1 MLPMIFR
8 NNCMEDLFDFPRFD
22 SFEKDFR
29 PIANLMKTDIKEEE
43 NDYLMDIDI
52 PGYNK
57 DNIEIMLNDGY
68 LNIKAS
74 KNEEKEEK
82 DENSKVLR
90 KERMSGMMERSYY
103 VGEDIKEDDIKAKY
117 ENGVLSLTIPKKQIE
132 QKEQKKIA
140 IA

>member
-1 MLPMIFR
+1 
-8 NNCMEDLFDFPRFD
+8 
-22 SFEKDFR
+22 
-29 PIANLMKTDIKEEE
+29 
-43 NDYLMDIDI
+43 
-52 PGYNK
+52 
-57 DNIEIMLNDGY
+57 MLNDGY

-103 VGEDIKEDDIKAKY
+103 VGEDINEDDIKAKY

>member
-8 NNCMEDLFDFPRFD
+8 NNCMEDFFDFPRFD

-29 PIANLMKTDIKEEE
+29 PMTNLMKTDIKEEE

-103 VGEDIKEDDIKAKY
+103 VGEDINEDDIKAKY

>member
-8 NNCMEDLFDFPRFD
+8 NSCMEDLFDFPRFD
-22 SFEKDFR
+22 NFEKDFR

-52 PGYNK
+52 PVKEGFVPVQ
-57 DNIEIMLNDGY
+57 E
-68 LNIKAS
+68 
-74 KNEEKEEK
+74 ETVEKEEK
-82 DENSKVLR
+82 DGDSKVLR

-103 VGEDIKEDDIKAKY
+103 VGEDINEDDIKAKY

-132 QKEQKKIA
+132 QKEQKKIE

>member
-1 MLPMIFR
+1 
-8 NNCMEDLFDFPRFD
+8 
-22 SFEKDFR
+22 
-29 PIANLMKTDIKEEE
+29 
-43 NDYLMDIDI
+43 MDIDI

-90 KERMSGMMERSYY
+90 KERMSCMMERSYY
-103 VGEDIKEDDIKAKY
+103 VGEDINEDDIKAKY

-132 QKEQKKIA
+132 QKEQKKICYR
-140 IA
+140 IIEKFMKINLLDR